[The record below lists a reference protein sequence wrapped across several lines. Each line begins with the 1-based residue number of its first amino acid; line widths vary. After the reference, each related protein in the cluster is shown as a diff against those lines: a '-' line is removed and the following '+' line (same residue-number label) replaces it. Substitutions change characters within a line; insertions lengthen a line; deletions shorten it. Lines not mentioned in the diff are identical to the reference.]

1 VNYLQFPDDPFNPEP
16 IESTASSSNTNA
28 SRTPPQAGLKSND
41 IANLSDVLFSSES
54 PLSDLQGAN
63 PLQPFDWTLSN
74 VDDSFLQDCDGALFL
89 NPSFEPF
96 GVDAPNMAD
105 ATYIGEPTLSVGVSE
120 PDFLF
125 MDEPNDFPA
134 VPNSTSSK
142 APPMLPEPVQIGDI
156 QPPAV
161 ATPLKAQDSQASR
174 ISDARQVA
182 NLPSPVGQYTCYWLG
197 CQTPFNRL
205 AELRYAV
212 SLRENIAI
220 LTSFEHRQHVRSHT
234 KMAQRCLWNGCQ
246 RLPEPTSSLK
256 SVIPYLLN
264 ILALLTLS
272 SKHAD
277 SHTKPHICPAG
288 CGHRAAKLRDMRR
301 HILSHGIS
309 NGAKVF
315 YCPASNC
322 QYNEGRTPFLRAD
335 NARRHIK
342 QIHFGSTTDIITR
355 NYNT

>member
-1 VNYLQFPDDPFNPEP
+1 VNYLQFPDDPFNLEP
-16 IESTASSSNTNA
+16 IESTASSSNINA
-28 SRTPPQAGLKSND
+28 SWTPPQAGLGSDD
-41 IANLSDVLFSSES
+41 ILNLSNVFFGSES
-54 PLSDLQGAN
+54 PLSDLQGAD
-63 PLQPFDWTLSN
+63 PLQPFDRTLSN
-74 VDDSFLQDCDGALFL
+74 VDDDFLQDRDSALFL
-89 NPSFEPF
+89 NPSLEPF

-105 ATYIGEPTLSVGVSE
+105 ATYIGEPTLGVGVSE
-120 PDFLF
+120 SGFLF
-125 MDEPNDFPA
+125 MNGPDDFTA

-142 APPMLPEPVQIGDI
+142 ASPMPSDPVRIGGI

-161 ATPLKAQDSQASR
+161 ATSLMAQDSEASR
-174 ISDARQVA
+174 ISDAKQVS
-182 NLPSPVGQYTCYWLG
+182 NLPSPVEQYTCCWLG

-205 AELRYAV
+205 AELR
-212 SLRENIAI
+212 
-220 LTSFEHRQHVRSHT
+220 QHVRSHA
-234 KMAQRCLWNGCQ
+234 KMAQRCLWDGCQ

-264 ILALLTLS
+264 IPASLKLS

-277 SHTKPHICPAG
+277 SHTKPHICPEAG

-342 QIHFGSTTDIITR
+342 QIHSGSTMDMITR
-355 NYNT
+355 NYNA

>member
-1 VNYLQFPDDPFNPEP
+1 VDYLQFPDDPFNPEP

-28 SRTPPQAGLKSND
+28 SWTPPQAGLESND
-41 IANLSDVLFSSES
+41 IPNLSDVFFGSES
-54 PLSDLQGAN
+54 PLSDLQGAD
-63 PLQPFDWTLSN
+63 PLQSFDWTLSN
-74 VDDSFLQDCDGALFL
+74 VDDGFLQDRDSALFL

-105 ATYIGEPTLSVGVSE
+105 ATYIGEPTLGVGVSE
-120 PDFLF
+120 SDFLF
-125 MDEPNDFPA
+125 MDGPDDFPA

-142 APPMLPEPVQIGDI
+142 APLMLPEPVQIGDI

-182 NLPSPVGQYTCYWLG
+182 NLPSPVGQYTCCWLG

-205 AELRYAV
+205 AEL
-212 SLRENIAI
+212 
-220 LTSFEHRQHVRSHT
+220 RQHVRSHT

-246 RLPEPTSSLK
+246 RLPEPTSSL
-256 SVIPYLLN
+256 N
-264 ILALLTLS
+264 
-272 SKHAD
+272 KHAD
-277 SHTKPHICPAG
+277 SHTKPHICPEAG

-322 QYNEGRTPFLRAD
+322 QYNEGRTSFLRAD

-342 QIHFGSTTDIITR
+342 QMHSGSAMDMITR